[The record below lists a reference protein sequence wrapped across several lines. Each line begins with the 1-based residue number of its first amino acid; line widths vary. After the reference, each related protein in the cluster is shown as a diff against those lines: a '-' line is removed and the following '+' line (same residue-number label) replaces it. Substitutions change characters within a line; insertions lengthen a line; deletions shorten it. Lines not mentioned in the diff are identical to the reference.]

1 MRGSV
6 AEQKIF
12 AGPKIRRAR
21 IARGETQT
29 AMARSLGISPSYLNL
44 IERNQRPLTVQLL
57 IKLAST
63 YDFDL
68 EELQGKGEANTISQ
82 LREVFAD
89 PLLSSDL
96 PDQSELVEISDA
108 APNASAAMIKLYR
121 AYRESLDRLS
131 GLSRL
136 MAKEGGEAISGTAR
150 LPIVEMHETFERMS
164 PYFPAIE
171 RAAQELLKNLTTGG
185 GMMASLKHWL
195 HTQHHIAVQILPVE
209 TMPLWRRRF
218 DRHSNRLLIS
228 ERLSPADQVQEV
240 AMEVAFLAERQLIG
254 EEVEFLNFTTD
265 EARRMA
271 RFEFARLL
279 ALAIMMPY
287 DSFLSSARRVN
298 YDINILRTR
307 FSVTFAQAAWRLIML
322 AKHGQSAVPFFVMEI
337 DAAGNRLRRGGT
349 NGFPLTRFGGDCAK
363 LIVHQAFTSPGQI
376 FAEQVVS
383 PDDARFIV
391 VGRTIEGLRSGYEDR
406 PQRTALLIG
415 FDVAHAGEVVYGTGL
430 TGPGAKKATEIGPA
444 CRLCE
449 RQGCIA
455 RAHPPMT
462 RPLGLDEMV
471 TGLSVFDFQ

>member
-1 MRGSV
+1 M
-6 AEQKIF
+6 EQKIF

-21 IARGETQT
+21 LARGETQT
-29 AMARSLGISPSYLNL
+29 AMAQSLGISPSYLNL

-57 IKLAST
+57 IKLAAS
-63 YDFDL
+63 YDFDP

-89 PLLSSDL
+89 PLLSGEL
-96 PDQSELVEISDA
+96 PDHSELIEISDA

-136 MAKEGGEAISGTAR
+136 MAKEGGVAISGTAR
-150 LPIVEMHETFERMS
+150 LPIVEMHETFERIS

-171 RAAQELLKNLTTGG
+171 RAAAKLYKELPIGAN
-185 GMMASLKHWL
+185 MMASLQNWL
-195 HTQHHIAVQILPVE
+195 HTHHNIAVQVLPVE

-218 DRHSNRLLIS
+218 DKHSNRLLIS
-228 ERLSPADQVQEV
+228 ERLSPADQIQEI
-240 AMEVAFLAERQLIG
+240 AMEVAFLAEGGLIS
-254 EEVEFLNFTTD
+254 EEVEFLKLTTD
-265 EARRMA
+265 EARRLA

-279 ALAIMMPY
+279 ALAIMLPY
-287 DSFLSSARRVN
+287 DAFLSSARRAK
-298 YDINILRTR
+298 YDINILRSR
-307 FSVTFAQAAWRLIML
+307 YSVTFAQATWRLIML

-337 DAAGNRLRRGGT
+337 DAAGNRIRRGGT
-349 NGFPLTRFGGDCAK
+349 SGFPLTRFGGDCAR
-363 LIVHQAFTSPGQI
+363 LIVHQSFTSPGQI
-376 FAEQVVS
+376 FAEQVIS

-391 VGRTIEGLRSGYEDR
+391 VGRTIEGLRSGYDDR

-415 FDVAHAGEVVYGTGL
+415 FDVAHYKEVVYGKGL
-430 TGPGAKKATEIGPA
+430 IGPDARDATKIGPA

-449 RQGCIA
+449 RAGCIA

>member
-1 MRGSV
+1 M
-6 AEQKIF
+6 AENKIF
-12 AGPKIRRAR
+12 AGPKIRRTRMAK
-21 IARGETQT
+21 GETQT

-57 IKLAST
+57 IKLASI
-63 YDFDL
+63 YGFDL
-68 EELQGKGEANTISQ
+68 EELQRKGEANTIGQ
-82 LREVFAD
+82 LREIFAD

-96 PDQSELVEISDA
+96 PDNSELIEISDA
-108 APNASAAMIKLYR
+108 APNVSAAMIKLYR

-131 GLSRL
+131 GLSRM

-150 LPIVEMHETFERMS
+150 LPIDEMRETFERIS

-171 RAAQELLKNLTTGG
+171 RAAAKLIKILKPSGNL
-185 GMMASLKHWL
+185 MASLQQWL
-195 HTQHHIAVQILPVE
+195 HTNHNIAVQILPVE

-218 DRHSNRLLIS
+218 DRHSNRLYIS
-228 ERLSPADQVQEV
+228 ERLSPADQVLEV
-240 AMEVAFLAERQLIG
+240 AMEVAFLAEGQLIG
-254 EEVEFLNFTTD
+254 EEVEFLKLSTD
-265 EARRMA
+265 EARRLA

-287 DSFLSSARRVN
+287 DNFLSSARRVN
-298 YDINILRTR
+298 YDINILRSR
-307 FSVTFAQAAWRLIML
+307 FSVTFAQASWRLIML

-337 DAAGNRLRRGGT
+337 DAAGNRIRRGGT
-349 NGFPLTRFGGDCAK
+349 SGFPLTRFGGDCPK
-363 LIVHQAFTSPGQI
+363 LIVHQAFNSPGQI
-376 FAEQVVS
+376 FAEQVLS

-391 VGRTIEGLRSGYEDR
+391 LGRTIEGLRSGYEDR

-415 FDVAHAGEVVYGTGL
+415 FDIAHSSEVVYGVGL
-430 TGPGAKKATEIGPA
+430 IGPDAKKATDIGPA

-455 RAHPPMT
+455 RADPPIT

>member
-1 MRGSV
+1 M
-6 AEQKIF
+6 AQQKKIF

-21 IARGETQT
+21 LARAETQT
-29 AMARSLGISPSYLNL
+29 AMAQSLGISASYLNL
-44 IERNQRPLTVQLL
+44 IEGNQRPLTVQLL
-57 IKLAST
+57 IKLASA

-68 EELQGKGEANTISQ
+68 EDLQGKGEADTISQ

-89 PLLSSDL
+89 PLLASDL
-96 PDQSELVEISDA
+96 PDHSELIEISDA
-108 APNASAAMIKLYR
+108 APNTSAAMIKLYR

-136 MAKEGGEAISGTAR
+136 MAKEGGEGISGTAR
-150 LPIVEMHETFERMS
+150 LPSVEMHETFEKIS

-171 RAAQELLKNLTTGG
+171 RAAAKLLQSLPKGPD
-185 GMMASLKHWL
+185 MMASLQHWL
-195 HTQHHIAVQILPVE
+195 HSEHHIAVQVLPVE

-218 DRHSNRLLIS
+218 DKHSNRLLIS

-240 AMEVAFLAERQLIG
+240 AMEVAFLAEGKLIG
-254 EEVEFLNFTTD
+254 DEVEFLNLTTN
-265 EARRMA
+265 EARRLA

-279 ALAIMMPY
+279 AFAIMMPY
-287 DSFLSSARRVN
+287 DNFLSSARRVN
-298 YDINILRTR
+298 YDINILRSR
-307 FSVTFAQAAWRLIML
+307 FSVTFAQATWRLIML

-376 FAEQVVS
+376 FAEQVIS

-391 VGRTIEGLRSGYEDR
+391 LGRTIEGLRSGYEDR
-406 PQRTALLIG
+406 PQRTALLVG
-415 FDVAHAGEVVYGTGL
+415 FDIAHANEVVYGTGL
-430 TGPGAKKATEIGPA
+430 VGRDAKKATEIGPS

>member
-1 MRGSV
+1 
-6 AEQKIF
+6 
-12 AGPKIRRAR
+12 
-21 IARGETQT
+21 
-29 AMARSLGISPSYLNL
+29 ISPSYLNL

-57 IKLAST
+57 IKLASI
-63 YDFDL
+63 YEFDL
-68 EELQGKGEANTISQ
+68 EELQRKGEANTIGQ
-82 LREVFAD
+82 LREIFAD

-96 PDQSELVEISDA
+96 PDNSELIEISDA

-131 GLSRL
+131 GLSRM
-136 MAKEGGEAISGTAR
+136 MAKEGGEAVSSTAR
-150 LPIVEMHETFERMS
+150 LPIDEMRETFERIS

-171 RAAQELLKNLTTGG
+171 RAAAKLAKALAPSGNL
-185 GMMASLKHWL
+185 MASLQQWL
-195 HTQHHIAVQILPVE
+195 HTHHNIAVQILPVE

-218 DRHSNRLLIS
+218 DRHSNRLFIS

-240 AMEVAFLAERQLIG
+240 AMEVAFLAERELIG
-254 EEVEFLNFTTD
+254 EEVEFLKLSTD
-265 EARRMA
+265 EARRLA

-279 ALAIMMPY
+279 ALAMMMPY
-287 DSFLSSARRVN
+287 DNFLSSARRVN
-298 YDINILRTR
+298 YDINILRSR
-307 FSVTFAQAAWRLIML
+307 FSVTFAQASWRLIML

-337 DAAGNRLRRGGT
+337 DAAGNRIRRGGT
-349 NGFPLTRFGGDCAK
+349 SGFPLTRFGGDCPK

-376 FAEQVVS
+376 FAEQVIS

-391 VGRTIEGLRSGYEDR
+391 LGRTIEGLRSGYEDR

-415 FDVAHAGEVVYGTGL
+415 FDIAHAGEVVYGAGL
-430 TGPGAKKATEIGPA
+430 IGPDAKKATDIGPA

-455 RAHPPMT
+455 RADPPIT

>member
-1 MRGSV
+1 M

-12 AGPKIRRAR
+12 AGPRIRRAR
-21 IARGETQT
+21 MGRGETQT
-29 AMARSLGISPSYLNL
+29 AMARTLGISPSYLNL

-57 IKLAST
+57 IKLSSA
-63 YDFDL
+63 YGFDP

-96 PDQSELVEISDA
+96 PDHSELIEISDA

-121 AYRESLDRLS
+121 AYRESLERLS
-131 GLSRL
+131 DLSRL
-136 MAKEGGEAISGTAR
+136 LAKEGGQAISGGER
-150 LPIVEMHETFERMS
+150 LPVVEMRETFERNS
-164 PYFPAIE
+164 PYFPSIE
-171 RAAQELLKNLTTGG
+171 RAAAKLKKSLPNTGG
-185 GMMASLKHWL
+185 LMESLQHWL

-209 TMPLWRRRF
+209 TMPQWRRRF

-228 ERLSPADQVQEV
+228 ERLSPADQIQEV
-240 AMEVAFLAERQLIG
+240 AMEVAFLAEGKLIG
-254 EEVEFLNFTTD
+254 EEVEFLKFTTD
-265 EARRMA
+265 EARRLA
-271 RFEFARLL
+271 RFEFARLM

-287 DSFLSSARRVN
+287 DNFLASARRVN
-298 YDINILRTR
+298 YDINILRSR
-307 FSVTFAQAAWRLIML
+307 YSVTFAQAAWRLIML
-322 AKHGQSAVPFFVMEI
+322 AKHGQSAVPFFIMEI
-337 DAAGNRLRRGGT
+337 DTAGNRIRRGGT

-363 LIVHQAFTSPGQI
+363 LIVHHAFTSPGQS
-376 FAEQVVS
+376 FAEQVIS

-391 VGRTIEGLRSGYEDR
+391 MGRTIEGLRSGYSDR

-415 FDVAHAGEVVYGTGL
+415 FDVAHANEVVYGNGL
-430 TGPGAKKATEIGPA
+430 TGPGARPATEIGPA

-449 RQGCIA
+449 RPGCIA